1 MVHMWKRDGREA
13 GQGEHRLIGWRD
25 GEGAHFPG
33 QEGDHLLHDLL
44 LRLDVALMAG
54 GVGQRIFHHLC
65 FQHHRPD
72 QWPEGV
78 IQRAVKLFL
87 SVFTQHSMMRLAECT
102 RGAVAGGFQLVT
114 FKGQH
119 VGQVAT
125 FLRQLPA
132 GHAFDMAAS
141 QLIGQ
146 HGAPGAESG
155 APGAGVAA
163 VVLFQLCFLLLRA
176 GDGRQ
181 GVLHPAGLF
190 KMGRSGRGQSLQR
203 RFQVIRDKGGVG
215 HGRFPR
221 GFNMR

>member
-1 MVHMWKRDGREA
+1 M
-13 GQGEHRLIGWRD
+13 
-25 GEGAHFPG
+25 
-33 QEGDHLLHDLL
+33 HDLF
-44 LRLDVALMAG
+44 LRLGVPLMAD
-54 GVGQRIFHHLC
+54 GVGERVCHHIR

-87 SVFTQHSMMRLAECT
+87 SVFTQHSMMRLAECP
-102 RGAVAGGFQLVT
+102 RGAVAGDFQLVT
-114 FKGQH
+114 FKSQH
-119 VGQVAT
+119 FGQVVT

-132 GHAFDMAAS
+132 GHAFDMTAF

-146 HGAPGAESG
+146 HGTPGTESG

-163 VVLFQLCFLLLRA
+163 VILLQRCFLLLRA
-176 GDGRQ
+176 GNGCQ

-190 KMGRSGRGQSLQR
+190 KMGLSGLGQSLQR

-221 GFNMR
+221 DFNMR

>member
-1 MVHMWKRDGREA
+1 MRKRDGREA

-33 QEGDHLLHDLL
+33 QEGHHLMHDLF
-44 LRLDVALMAG
+44 LRLGVPLMAG
-54 GVGQRIFHHLC
+54 GVGERVCHHLR

-87 SVFTQHSMMRLAECT
+87 SVFTQHSMMRLAECP

-119 VGQVAT
+119 FGQVVA

-132 GHAFDMAAS
+132 GHAFDMAAF

-146 HGAPGAESG
+146 QGAPGTESG
-155 APGAGVAA
+155 TPGAGVAA
-163 VVLFQLCFLLLRA
+163 VVLLQLRFLLLCA

-181 GVLHPAGLF
+181 GVLHQAGLF
-190 KMGRSGRGQSLQR
+190 KMGCSGLGQSLQR